1 MTILPFNFKF
11 YICGRY
17 ELEKIKDKNINYFI
31 GFNHPGQKE
40 PYTYDN
46 VSAILGDVK
55 YFVTHEVHD
64 TFIESHR
71 KTGYKM
77 PDVNL
82 INSIIESGVV
92 IESLL
97 KKGKNINLAVCCYA
111 GISCS
116 TAAAYIILCYL
127 LGEWYEQDAKSL
139 VLSRRDIAKPN
150 PLMVKI
156 ADEQL
161 ACNWKM
167 VAPWKNY
174 LDFKE
179 KE

>member
-1 MTILPFNFKF
+1 MTILPDNFNF

-17 ELEKIKDKNINYFI
+17 ELEKLKDKNINYFI
-31 GFNHPGQKE
+31 GFNHPGQRE

-46 VSAILGDVK
+46 VSAILGDIK
-55 YFVTHEVHD
+55 HFTTHEVHD
-64 TFIESHR
+64 TFSESHR
-71 KTGYKM
+71 KAGYKM
-77 PDVNL
+77 PDDNL
-82 INSIIESGVV
+82 INSIIDSA
-92 IESLL
+92 IEIENLL
-97 KKGKNINLAVCCYA
+97 KDSENINLAVCCHA
-111 GISCS
+111 GISRS

-139 VLSRRDIAKPN
+139 VLSRRDIAHPN

-161 ACNWKM
+161 ARNWKM

-174 LDFKE
+174 LDLKD
-179 KE
+179 